1 MALFY
6 ARLKLSPEKE
16 TLLEKIILD
25 RRIEPFQADRAAYDR
40 LAEQLLTPTEYA
52 EYARDRDDMPTRS
65 TVNQA
70 VADLRKIADADTV
83 QALTPVVDAVLRA
96 SPLNGDAVWQESRA
110 TAKQRTLTEVE
121 IASVGAL
128 AMQRF
133 DAQIARLGSSLT
145 AEQQARLRQ
154 WFDLFVVQFNL
165 RVLRSAGPGG
175 G

>member
-1 MALFY
+1 MASFY
-6 ARLKLSPEKE
+6 ARLRLSPEKE
-16 TLLEKIILD
+16 ALLEKIILD
-25 RRIEPFQADRAAYDR
+25 RFTEPFGADRAAYDR
-40 LAEQLLTPTEYA
+40 LAEQLLTPAEYA

-65 TVNQA
+65 AIDQA

-96 SPLNGDAVWQESRA
+96 SPLNGDAIWLESRA
-110 TAKQRTLTEVE
+110 TAKQPALTETE

-133 DAQIARLGSSLT
+133 NAQLARLGRSLT

-154 WFDLFVVQFNL
+154 WFDRTVVQFHL
-165 RVLRSAGPGG
+165 RGLRRAGPGG